1 MLSLYVYFSYIHCVD
16 GVYRLLYEEVDE
28 SEVPIVQFI
37 VPDETVSTVEEFR
50 SVLLPIIFPLV
61 LFSSYMNF

>member
-1 MLSLYVYFSYIHCVD
+1 MCVHYTD

-50 SVLLPIIFPLV
+50 SVLLPVIFPFVYFLSV
-61 LFSSYMNF
+61 